1 MFETPKRPRI
11 AVAVPD
17 APVRI
22 RREPET
28 EPEPESE
35 PESEPVQKLPP
46 LDVSEAEDEEDE
58 AEEEAEDEDEVDEDQ
73 EVDEEDHKDQEV
85 DEEDHKDQEDLLSK
99 IVTFLKAPNTIPIAV
114 LVGWTA
120 FLTLKNYCS
129 CP

>member
-1 MFETPKRPRI
+1 MFETPTRPQS
-11 AVAVPD
+11 AVVVPD

-22 RREPET
+22 RREPEPAQ
-28 EPEPESE
+28 E
-35 PESEPVQKLPP
+35 LPP
-46 LDVSEAEDEEDE
+46 LEASEDEAEDEAEDEEDE
-58 AEEEAEDEDEVDEDQ
+58 
-73 EVDEEDHKDQEV
+73 VDEETQEV

-120 FLTLKNYCS
+120 FLIFKNYCS